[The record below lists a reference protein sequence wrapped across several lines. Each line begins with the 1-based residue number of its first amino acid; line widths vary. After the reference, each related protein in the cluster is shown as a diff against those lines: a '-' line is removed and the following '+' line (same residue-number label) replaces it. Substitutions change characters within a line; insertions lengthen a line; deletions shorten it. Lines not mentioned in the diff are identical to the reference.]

1 MALLEA
7 LEKKQVPAA
16 EVDAARRQR
25 LLLHRD
31 RRVSER
37 AERLF
42 AGGASPDRQKVIDAY
57 RSVLNL
63 QGDASRGQALFAK
76 HCATCHRLG
85 GVGNEVGPDLGG
97 VADKTTEYLLI
108 ALLDPSRAVE
118 SRYVNYIAETK
129 DGRSLSGVLAAETA
143 TSITLVGTDGKPQ
156 VILRTNLDALS
167 STGKSAMPDGLEKDL
182 KPQEVADIFVHLR
195 ASRPAPK
202 RKLFEGNNPQTVRA
216 GPDGSLRLSAA
227 DCEIFGTT
235 LVLEKQHGNL
245 GYWSSEDDHAVW
257 TVEVKQPGRYA
268 VWLEWACDP
277 SAAGNVYV
285 LDAGDSRV
293 TGTVA
298 STGSWDTYK
307 RTRVGAVQLA
317 AGRQRI
323 VMRPDGKVRGAL
335 IDLKSIRLVPEK

>member
-1 MALLEA
+1 M
-7 LEKKQVPAA
+7 
-16 EVDAARRQR
+16 
-25 LLLHRD
+25 
-31 RRVSER
+31 
-37 AERLF
+37 
-42 AGGASPDRQKVIDAY
+42 
-57 RSVLNL
+57 
-63 QGDASRGQALFAK
+63 
-76 HCATCHRLG
+76 
-85 GVGNEVGPDLGG
+85 
-97 VADKTTEYLLI
+97 
-108 ALLDPSRAVE
+108 
-118 SRYVNYIAETK
+118 
-129 DGRSLSGVLAAETA
+129 
-143 TSITLVGTDGKPQ
+143 
-156 VILRTNLDALS
+156 
-167 STGKSAMPDGLEKDL
+167 
-182 KPQEVADIFVHLR
+182 
-195 ASRPAPK
+195 
-202 RKLFEGNNPQTVRA
+202 RA